1 MRMDIDRRLS
11 SFQSLA
17 QFKVAVCQIMKC
29 MLLEQKSPVIKERW
43 QRSQREGR
51 ERMSKNGR

>member
-51 ERMSKNGR
+51 ERMSKN